1 MGSNTKRAR
10 DDTGSS
16 PDVRTPATTPNPT
29 TSTTKPLSL
38 KQQCFLQALLSRGMM
53 VVDDA
58 EELYR
63 EIEEDSEANAFSKFW
78 GDVAIALRF
87 CDLNIRTVKYEDD
100 GKTYMA
106 VVNEGAT
113 EVAKLATRLSPEEI
127 ALFRVTL
134 DEILRDDESADRGV
148 EFMTALNYTELQP
161 TQATRDG
168 DTQLTQLEKQTQT
181 VQKMSK
187 TDKEAALNQLVD
199 ERWLSRVDGGRRLK
213 LGPRTFLELREFVL
227 DQAPENARKRW
238 DKLM

>member
-1 MGSNTKRAR
+1 MRLVAYAR
-10 DDTGSS
+10 
-16 PDVRTPATTPNPT
+16 
-29 TSTTKPLSL
+29 
-38 KQQCFLQALLSRGMM
+38 
-53 VVDDA
+53 
-58 EELYR
+58 R

-87 CDLNIRTVKYEDD
+87 CDLNIRAVKYEDD

-168 DTQLTQLEKQTQT
+168 DTQMTQLEKQTQT
-181 VQKMSK
+181 VQKMSE